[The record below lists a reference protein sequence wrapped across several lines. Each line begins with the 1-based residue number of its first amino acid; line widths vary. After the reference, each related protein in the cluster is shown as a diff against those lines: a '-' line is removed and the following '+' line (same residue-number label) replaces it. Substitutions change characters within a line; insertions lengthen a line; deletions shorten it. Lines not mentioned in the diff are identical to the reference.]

1 MRIVDGDERA
11 AIAERAYSL
20 YLKREGEL
28 TEGKKRGLDL
38 PNFDIFSMAVQQDLI
53 DYNSCCE
60 EYEKNTCV
68 EPPVSYRIPDPDGGR
83 IRVLED
89 RVAALEAKWDTKNE
103 KGIK

>member
-1 MRIVDGDERA
+1 MRIVDGNERV

-20 YLKREGEL
+20 YL
-28 TEGKKRGLDL
+28 TESKKRGFDL
-38 PNFDIFSMAVQQDLI
+38 LPSTDAFTGAVQQALL

-68 EPPVSYRIPDPDGGR
+68 EPPVSYRIPDHDGGR